1 MNRVKSNMGVILVFP
16 QYKSSAMSPGL
27 NNWKFRIILVSRV
40 ERSTVG
46 TVKILH
52 SEIKITSM
60 DLGFTQED
68 QVWLIEVDDLSEVVD
83 VTRDAFNVP
92 GESTES

>member
-1 MNRVKSNMGVILVFP
+1 M
-16 QYKSSAMSPGL
+16 
-27 NNWKFRIILVSRV
+27 
-40 ERSTVG
+40 
-46 TVKILH
+46 KILH